1 MGLGLGCQLFKPI
14 NMGYRR
20 GYYKKDGT
28 YVQGHFV
35 KKRARSFKSKN
46 GKGGCLGLIMLL
58 AMLLVSMSCTND
70 GGDSTCSK
78 KNCSDFS
85 SQEEAQ
91 STFEINRACYSNL
104 DRDNDGI
111 ACEN

>member
-1 MGLGLGCQLFKPI
+1 
-14 NMGYRR
+14 MGYRR

-28 YVQGHFV
+28 YVQGHFIS
-35 KKRARSFKSKN
+35 RRSKSVKSKN
-46 GKGGCLGLIMLL
+46 GKGGCIGLMLFF
-58 AMLLVSMSCTND
+58 MILLSLISCTTENE
-70 GGDSTCSK
+70 SSCAE

-85 SQEEAQ
+85 TQEEAQ
-91 STFEINRACYSNL
+91 STFESNRACYSNL